1 MITLNNLVFENKTL
15 NQPDQQSMLFQN
27 GVHNFDYTQKSVFD
41 FLAFADS
48 QLLQGEIKIDD
59 SVIFPKRDK
68 DISISIFAITSSS
81 FCLTACFKG
90 PKENNKV
97 FVKEISN
104 QIFALK
110 SIVPKDDKQVFEKL
124 DKLLVILKNYGLSYL
139 LLDFNEKNNA
149 ANRPIILECLK
160 KYESTLICFLL
171 AENKQPQLIEG
182 AANEK
187 PKESEESLVKTPRSD
202 FEETTYNKEAENRS
216 FPSKSK
222 EEHDLNTIKGLFL
235 HNLGNLSFIVFSTL
249 FATLFLA
256 IFPYFFNPH
265 PEVDVFMGVIV
276 LIVGIICFVI
286 SLLMILDL
294 LADLRRR
301 IYKTPLFL
309 ILFAEVSIALGIGLG
324 FLALYLFRR
333 FNFLVDI
340 AQYRWSYDLVSLLLI
355 PVYLAIPPLN
365 NMIFRGLSFFKDKI
379 AKVFKKK

>member
-1 MITLNNLVFENKTL
+1 MITLSNLVFENKTP

-59 SVIFPKRDK
+59 SVIFPERDK
-68 DISISIFAITSSS
+68 DISISIFAIKSSS

-90 PKENNKV
+90 SKENNKV
-97 FVKEISN
+97 FAKEISN
-104 QIFALK
+104 QISALK
-110 SIVPKDDKQVFEKL
+110 SIVPKDDKQVFEKV
-124 DKLLVILKNYGLSYL
+124 DKLLAILKNFGLSYL

-149 ANRPIILECLK
+149 TNRPIILECLK
-160 KYESTLICFLL
+160 KHESTLICFLL

-182 AANEK
+182 AANERS
-187 PKESEESLVKTPRSD
+187 KESDESLVKTPRSD
-202 FEETTYNKEAENRS
+202 FEEITYDKEAENRS

-249 FATLFLA
+249 FAILFLA

-265 PEVDVFMGVIV
+265 PEIDVFMGVIA

-309 ILFAEVSIALGIGLG
+309 ILFAELSIALGIGLG

-340 AQYRWSYDLVSLLLI
+340 AQYSWSYDHVSLLLI

-365 NMIFRGLSFFKDKI
+365 KMIFRGLSFFKDKI
-379 AKVFKKK
+379 AKIFKKK